1 MSPIA
6 VLFLRAITPGL
17 GVLLGLLGF
26 ATLDANIL
34 GWFLFLAGLLYAAGT
49 VILVYVRKVEFWEPQ
64 VHASIAQAERGDRS
78 FWLITAGM
86 VAVFYLSPLEFLYV
100 RTEGFSSDP
109 LKAAGAILVAAGI
122 GLFAW
127 SRTSLGGFYSGH
139 LAVLES
145 QTLVNNG
152 PYRLIRHPAYAGYL
166 LAALGLA
173 LGYASIVGAAALF
186 LILLPAIVWRI
197 HIEEGLL
204 RAHFG
209 AQFEEYSSRTRRLVP
224 WAW

>member
-109 LKAAGAILVAAGI
+109 LEAAGAILVAAGI

>member
-34 GWFLFLAGLLYAAGT
+34 GWFLFLGGLLYTAGT

-64 VHASIAQAERGDRS
+64 AHASIAQAERGDRS

-100 RTEGFSSDP
+100 RTEGFSSDA
-109 LKAAGAILVAAGI
+109 LEAAGAILVAAGG

-127 SRTSLGGFYSGH
+127 ARSSLGGFYSGH
-139 LAVLES
+139 LSVLES
-145 QTLVNNG
+145 QTLVHDG

-173 LGYASIVGAAALF
+173 LGYASIAGAAALF
-186 LILLPAIVWRI
+186 LVLVPAIVWRI
-197 HIEEGLL
+197 HIEERLL
-204 RAHFG
+204 RVHFG
-209 AQFEEYSSRTRRLVP
+209 VQFEEYSSRTRRLVP
-224 WAW
+224 WTW